1 MRFPS
6 MFLAILFV
14 PLSLSAQT
22 GTGNAASTQM
32 PADQASTGPVII
44 HLGKQMAALELR
56 YQSACPVGFSVA
68 GRPDGSVV
76 WTDNAP
82 APVSHGPGLNI
93 VFGKATAIAPSQ
105 APIVSASITVHGM
118 SRGTRLVPLQ
128 FGDTPDRSIPAN
140 DATETFSL
148 GGKGSQPL
156 LNPSIWTKNMA
167 AVTSVELT
175 QVTYADGTTWQP
187 SAAHSCSAR
196 PSLYVPVSAGR

>member
-6 MFLAILFV
+6 MFLAMLLAPI
-14 PLSLSAQT
+14 SLAAQT
-22 GTGNAASTQM
+22 GTGNPNSVET
-32 PADQASTGPVII
+32 PADQSAAGPII
-44 HLGKQMAALELR
+44 VHLGKQMDAVRLR
-56 YQSACPVGFSVA
+56 YESACPVGFSVA

-82 APVSHGPGLNI
+82 APAHHGPGLNI
-93 VFGKATAIAPSQ
+93 SFGKPTALAPTQ
-105 APIVSASITVHGM
+105 AQIVSATIAVHGM

-128 FGDTPDRSIPAN
+128 FSNTPTS

-148 GGKGSQPL
+148 GGSDGQPL
-156 LNPSIWTKNMA
+156 LNPFVWTRNMA

-187 SAAHSCSAR
+187 AAQRQCIAR
-196 PSLYVPVSAGR
+196 PSLYVPVAASR